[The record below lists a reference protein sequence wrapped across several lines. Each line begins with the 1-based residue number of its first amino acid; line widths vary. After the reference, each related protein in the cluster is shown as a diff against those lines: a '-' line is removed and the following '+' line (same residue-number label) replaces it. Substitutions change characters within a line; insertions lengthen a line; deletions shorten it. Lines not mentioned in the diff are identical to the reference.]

1 MAARRVERTVT
12 TTTTPGARQ
21 TRATSRTVVEGGEE
35 AVVVVKQGMGLGD
48 AMGIVTF
55 LLLVAA
61 IILVDYMLGK
71 QYGSGLFF
79 KP

>member
-12 TTTTPGARQ
+12 TTTTPGGRQ
-21 TRATSRTVVEGGEE
+21 TRATSRMAEGGEE
-35 AVVVVKQGMGLGD
+35 VVVVKQGMGLGD

-55 LLLVAA
+55 LLLIAA
-61 IILVDYMLGK
+61 IVLTDYMLGK
-71 QYGSGLFF
+71 HYGSGLFF

>member
-21 TRATSRTVVEGGEE
+21 TRATSRMVEGGEE
-35 AVVVVKQGMGLGD
+35 VVVVKQGMGLGD

-55 LLLVAA
+55 LLLIAA
-61 IILVDYMLGK
+61 IILTDYMLGK